1 MRDDEIA
8 VLDVRDRDEFASG
21 HIPGSWHVPYGD
33 LVDRLSELP
42 RDRAIAT
49 ICTGG
54 KRSGLAAS
62 LLQREGFEQVI
73 HVGHGGVG
81 TWRDLGHRVEAA
93 SP

>member
-1 MRDDEIA
+1 
-8 VLDVRDRDEFASG
+8 VVDVRDHDEFASG

-49 ICTGG
+49 ICAGG

-81 TWRDLGHRVEAA
+81 TWRDLGHRVETA
-93 SP
+93 SR